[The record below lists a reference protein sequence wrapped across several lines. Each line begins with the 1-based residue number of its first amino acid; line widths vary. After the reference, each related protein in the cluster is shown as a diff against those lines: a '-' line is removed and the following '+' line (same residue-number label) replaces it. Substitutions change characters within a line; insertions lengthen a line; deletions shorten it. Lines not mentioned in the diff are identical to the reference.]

1 MPDHDFK
8 SPRLHVGAD
17 LVEGAAVELEPGQAN
32 YLQNVLR
39 LAPGDIVLLFNG
51 RDGEWRA
58 ELVPVSKKK
67 VALRT
72 LARLRE

>member
-17 LVEGAAVELEPGQAN
+17 LAEGEAIEADATQAN

-39 LAPGDIVLLFNG
+39 LGAGDTVLLFNEIG
-51 RDGEWRA
+51 RA
-58 ELVPVSKKK
+58 HV
-67 VALRT
+67 
-72 LARLRE
+72 